1 MLDLIRDAEGGGDAT
16 VAPFDDSVEG
26 IAVVI
31 EIARAVE
38 NGRG

>member
-1 MLDLIRDAEGGGDAT
+1 MLDLIRVAKEGGDAT
-16 VAPFDDSVEG
+16 VALFDDSVEG